1 MNPNKE
7 FIVHSAEQVLRF
19 TRVDRWDDL
28 PETRKV
34 QLGFNLGVLAL
45 GLDLE
50 KADSFDA
57 LTAARE
63 GRLSMTAFRS
73 HLLEV
78 VTTRGIAVDPG
89 KVSRPF

>member
-1 MNPNKE
+1 M
-7 FIVHSAEQVLRF
+7 V
-19 TRVDRWDDL
+19 RWDDL
-28 PETRKV
+28 PEARKV

-50 KADSFDA
+50 KGDSFDA

-63 GRLSMTAFRS
+63 GTLSMTDFRN

-78 VTTRGIAVDPG
+78 ITAHGIDVDPS
-89 KVSRPF
+89 KVSRPL